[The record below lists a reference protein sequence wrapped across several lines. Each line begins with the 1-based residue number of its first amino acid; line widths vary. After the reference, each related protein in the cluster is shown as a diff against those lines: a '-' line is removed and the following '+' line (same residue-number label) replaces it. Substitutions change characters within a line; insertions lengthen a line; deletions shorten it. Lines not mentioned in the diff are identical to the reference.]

1 MEEEQP
7 TSDSATR
14 PPLNLT
20 RETCGYL
27 VIAAGVALALVV
39 LWNVPED
46 LQYHRTLRLLA
57 AFAVAAVTGYLYQY
71 VTNTWY
77 DQFR

>member
-1 MEEEQP
+1 MEEEP
-7 TSDSATR
+7 STSDSATR

-20 RETCGYL
+20 REAYGYL

-39 LWNVPED
+39 LWNFPEEM
-46 LQYHRTLRLLA
+46 QYRRTLRLLV
-57 AFAVAAVTGYLYQY
+57 AFAVAAVTGYVYQY

-77 DQFR
+77 EQFE